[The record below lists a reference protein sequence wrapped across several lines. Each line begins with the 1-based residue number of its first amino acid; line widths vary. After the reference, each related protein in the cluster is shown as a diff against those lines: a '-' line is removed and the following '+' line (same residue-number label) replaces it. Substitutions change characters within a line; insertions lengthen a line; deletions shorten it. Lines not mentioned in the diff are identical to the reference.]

1 MNIPAVRAPFSF
13 GTKAET
19 LERIAARLG
28 TARLCDQLAVTT
40 DRWRRQRRPV
50 VTEILTRFGAGLLA
64 VRSSAA
70 GEDGWD
76 TSLAGAH
83 LSRINVNPARDNIEA
98 VIDEVFGSYKT
109 PSGGDQI
116 LVQPMVG
123 DVVISGVVLSRD
135 LDTGGPYFVINYD
148 DVSGRTDTVT
158 GGAESKT
165 VFVHRS
171 NLDAMKSS
179 RFRRLIDS
187 VIEIE
192 EITGSGEL
200 DIEFCID
207 GKDEIYI
214 LQVRPLAARK
224 QWHEIPATV
233 LDAAINAIRSDITRR
248 MTPKEGLAGNTT
260 VFGEMTDWNPAE
272 MIGTAPRPLALSL
285 YKHLITERI
294 WAEARAAMGYRMVEA
309 PLLVCFRGRPY
320 IDVRLSFNS
329 FLPAGLDEGLAGR
342 LIDSQLAILAENKD
356 LHDKIEFEIAITCR
370 DLNFE
375 QARARLRKTGLSEID
390 RTAFE
395 AAITAVTRRALEGG
409 RDEITA
415 LLGRTDRLLGPRDD
429 LQGLAPPQKI
439 RRLLE
444 DCKTYGTLPFSMLA
458 RHGFIAVQFLRSL
471 VGRGVFAPADTE
483 AFMRSVHTVTTDIV
497 HGMCAVGGG
506 EIEAAD
512 FLSRYG
518 HLRPG
523 TYDITSWRYDENPDL
538 FLAGATR
545 QVPPATEPF
554 SPTGGQSHDI
564 TALLAEAGYDL
575 SPDGLLDY
583 ISLAIKAREQAK
595 LAFTRN
601 ISDALS
607 ALAEWGEE
615 AGFDHQ
621 EMSFLPIELILSETS
636 FDAWRGHISHEREA
650 YQINRAIRL
659 PHLICEPSDIDVVR
673 LPLGHPTFITGK
685 MVTAPAKRLASADAT
700 NIDGHIVL
708 IESADP
714 GFDWIFSHK
723 LAGLITKY
731 GGANSHMAIRSA
743 EFGLPAAIGCGE
755 LLFETLSRAAV
766 IDLDCGA
773 RKISKH

>member
-1 MNIPAVRAPFSF
+1 MPQALVPFSF

-28 TARLCDQLAVTT
+28 TARLCDQLAVTM
-40 DRWRRQRRPV
+40 DRWRRERGPV
-50 VTEILTRFGAGLLA
+50 VTEILAHFGADLLA

-70 GEDGWD
+70 SEDGWD
-76 TSLAGAH
+76 NSQAGAY
-83 LSRINVNPARDNIEA
+83 LSRINVNPATDSLET

-123 DVVISGVVLSRD
+123 DVVISGVVLTRD

-165 VFVHRS
+165 IFVHRS
-171 NLDAMKSS
+171 RIDAMRSP
-179 RFRRLIDS
+179 RFRHLIDS

-192 EITGSGEL
+192 DITGSGEL

-207 GKDEIYI
+207 GSDEIYI
-214 LQVRPLAARK
+214 LQVRPLAAR
-224 QWHEIPATV
+224 QRWHEIPAAV
-233 LDAAINAIRSDITRR
+233 LDTAIDGIRSDIARC

-285 YKHLITERI
+285 YRHLITEHI
-294 WAEARAAMGYRMVEA
+294 WAEARAAMGYRMVDG
-309 PLLVCFRGRPY
+309 PLLVTFCGRPY

-329 FLPAGLDEGLAGR
+329 FLPAELDEGLAGR
-342 LIDSQLAILAENKD
+342 LVDSQLTMLAENKD
-356 LHDKIEFEIAITCR
+356 LHDKIEFEIAITCQ
-370 DLNFE
+370 DLDFE
-375 QARARLRKTGLSEID
+375 QARARLRDAGLPGTD

-395 AAITAVTRRALEGG
+395 EAITAVTRRALKGG
-409 RDEITA
+409 RDEITL
-415 LLGRTDRLLGPRDD
+415 LLGRTDRLLGDWSN
-429 LQGLAPPQKI
+429 LQDLAPPQ
-439 RRLLE
+439 RVGRLLE
-444 DCKTYGTLPFSMLA
+444 DCKTDGTLPFSMLA

-471 VGRGVFAPADTE
+471 VRRGVFAQSDAE
-483 AFMRSVHTVTTDIV
+483 VLMRSIHTVTTDIV
-497 HGMCAVGGG
+497 GDMCAVGAG
-506 EIEAAD
+506 EIEASD

-538 FLAGATR
+538 FLADATR
-545 QVPPATEPF
+545 EAPPETEPF
-554 SPTGGQSHDI
+554 SPTDGQSREI
-564 TALLAEAGYDL
+564 AALLAEAGLDMT
-575 SPDGLLDY
+575 PEELLDY
-583 ISLAIKAREQAK
+583 IALAIKAREQAK

-607 ALAEWGEE
+607 ALAEWGED
-615 AGFDHQ
+615 AGFDRQ
-621 EMSFLPIELILSETS
+621 ELSFLPIGLVLSGAGAEALR
-636 FDAWRGHISHEREA
+636 DHIVRERDA

-659 PHLICEPSDIDVVR
+659 PHLICEPADIDVVR
-673 LPLGHPTFITGK
+673 LPLGHPTFITGAA
-685 MVTAPAKRLASADAT
+685 VTAPVRRLNSVDST
-700 NIDGHIVL
+700 DIDDRIVL

-755 LLFETLSRAAV
+755 LLFETLAKAAV
-766 IDLDCGA
+766 VELDCGS
-773 RKISKH
+773 RKITGH

>member
-1 MNIPAVRAPFSF
+1 MNMPQALVPFSF

-28 TARLCDQLAVTT
+28 TARLCDQLAVTM
-40 DRWRRQRRPV
+40 DRWRRERGPV
-50 VTEILTRFGAGLLA
+50 VTEILAHFGADLLA

-70 GEDGWD
+70 SEDGWD
-76 TSLAGAH
+76 NSQAGAY
-83 LSRINVNPARDNIEA
+83 LSRINVNPATDSLET

-123 DVVISGVVLSRD
+123 DVVISGVVLTRD

-165 VFVHRS
+165 IFVHRS
-171 NLDAMKSS
+171 RIDAMRSP
-179 RFRRLIDS
+179 RFRHLIDS

-192 EITGSGEL
+192 DITGSGEL

-207 GKDEIYI
+207 GSDEIYI
-214 LQVRPLAARK
+214 LQVRPLAAR
-224 QWHEIPATV
+224 QRWHEIPAAV
-233 LDAAINAIRSDITRR
+233 LDTAIDGIRSDIARC

-285 YKHLITERI
+285 YRHLITERI
-294 WAEARAAMGYRMVEA
+294 WAEARAAMGYRMVDG
-309 PLLVCFRGRPY
+309 PLLVTFCGRPY

-329 FLPAGLDEGLAGR
+329 FLPAELDEGLAGR
-342 LIDSQLAILAENKD
+342 LVDSQLTMLAENKD

-370 DLNFE
+370 DLDFE
-375 QARARLRKTGLSEID
+375 QARARLRDAGLPGTD

-395 AAITAVTRRALEGG
+395 EAITAVTRRALKGG
-409 RDEITA
+409 RDEITL
-415 LLGRTDRLLGPRDD
+415 LLGRTDRLLGDWSN
-429 LQGLAPPQKI
+429 LQDLAPPQ
-439 RRLLE
+439 RVGRLLE
-444 DCKTYGTLPFSMLA
+444 DCKTDGTLPFSMLA

-471 VGRGVFAPADTE
+471 VRRGVFAQSDAE
-483 AFMRSVHTVTTDIV
+483 VLMRSIHTVTTDIV
-497 HGMCAVGGG
+497 GDMCAVGAG
-506 EIEAAD
+506 EIEASD

-538 FLAGATR
+538 FLADATR
-545 QVPPATEPF
+545 EAPPETEPF
-554 SPTGGQSHDI
+554 SPTDGQSREI
-564 TALLAEAGYDL
+564 AALLAEAGLDMT
-575 SPDGLLDY
+575 PEELLDY
-583 ISLAIKAREQAK
+583 IALAIKAREQAK

-607 ALAEWGEE
+607 ALAEWGED
-615 AGFDHQ
+615 AGFDRQ
-621 EMSFLPIELILSETS
+621 ELSFLPIGLVLSGAGAEALR
-636 FDAWRGHISHEREA
+636 DHIVRERDA

-659 PHLICEPSDIDVVR
+659 PHLICEPADIDVVR
-673 LPLGHPTFITGK
+673 LPLGHPTFITGAA
-685 MVTAPAKRLASADAT
+685 VTAPVRRLNSVDST
-700 NIDGHIVL
+700 DIDDRIVL

-755 LLFETLSRAAV
+755 LLFETLAKAAV
-766 IDLDCGA
+766 VELDCGS
-773 RKISKH
+773 RKITGH

>member
-1 MNIPAVRAPFSF
+1 MPQALVPFSF

-28 TARLCDQLAVTT
+28 TARLCDQLAVTM
-40 DRWRRQRRPV
+40 DRWRRERGPV
-50 VTEILTRFGAGLLA
+50 VTEILAHFGADLLA

-70 GEDGWD
+70 SEDGWD
-76 TSLAGAH
+76 NSQAGAY
-83 LSRINVNPARDNIEA
+83 LSRINVNPATDSLET

-123 DVVISGVVLSRD
+123 DVVISGVVLTRD

-165 VFVHRS
+165 IFVHRS
-171 NLDAMKSS
+171 RIDAMRSP
-179 RFRRLIDS
+179 RFRHLIDS

-192 EITGSGEL
+192 DITGSGEL

-207 GKDEIYI
+207 GSDEIYI
-214 LQVRPLAARK
+214 LQVRPLAAR
-224 QWHEIPATV
+224 QRWHEIPAAV
-233 LDAAINAIRSDITRR
+233 LDTAIDGIRSDIARC

-285 YKHLITERI
+285 YRHLITEHI
-294 WAEARAAMGYRMVEA
+294 WAEARAAMGYRMVDG
-309 PLLVCFRGRPY
+309 PLLVTFCGRPY

-329 FLPAGLDEGLAGR
+329 FLPAELDEGLAGR
-342 LIDSQLAILAENKD
+342 LVDSQLTMLAENKD

-370 DLNFE
+370 DLDFE
-375 QARARLRKTGLSEID
+375 QARARLRDAGLPGTD

-395 AAITAVTRRALEGG
+395 EAITAVTRRALKGG
-409 RDEITA
+409 RDEITL
-415 LLGRTDRLLGPRDD
+415 LLGRTDRLLGDWSN
-429 LQGLAPPQKI
+429 LQDLAPPQ
-439 RRLLE
+439 RVGRLLE
-444 DCKTYGTLPFSMLA
+444 DCKTDGTLPFSMLA

-471 VGRGVFAPADTE
+471 VRRGVFAQSDAE
-483 AFMRSVHTVTTDIV
+483 VLMRSIHTVTTDIV
-497 HGMCAVGGG
+497 GDMCAVGAG
-506 EIEAAD
+506 EIEASD

-538 FLAGATR
+538 FLADATR
-545 QVPPATEPF
+545 EAPPETEPF
-554 SPTGGQSHDI
+554 SPTDGQSREI
-564 TALLAEAGYDL
+564 AALLAEAGLDMT
-575 SPDGLLDY
+575 PEELLDY
-583 ISLAIKAREQAK
+583 IALAIKAREQAK

-607 ALAEWGEE
+607 ALAEWGED
-615 AGFDHQ
+615 AGFDRQ
-621 EMSFLPIELILSETS
+621 ELSFLPIGLVLSGAGAEALR
-636 FDAWRGHISHEREA
+636 DHIVRERDA

-659 PHLICEPSDIDVVR
+659 PHLICEPADIDVVR
-673 LPLGHPTFITGK
+673 LPLGHPTFITGAA
-685 MVTAPAKRLASADAT
+685 VTAPVRRLNSVDST
-700 NIDGHIVL
+700 DIDDRIVL

-755 LLFETLSRAAV
+755 LLFETLAKAAV
-766 IDLDCGA
+766 VELDCGS
-773 RKISKH
+773 RKITGH

>member
-1 MNIPAVRAPFSF
+1 MNMPPAPASFSF

-19 LERIAARLG
+19 LERLAARLG
-28 TARLCDQLAVTT
+28 TARLCDQLAVTA
-40 DRWRRQRRPV
+40 DRWRRERGPV
-50 VTEILTRFGAGLLA
+50 VTEILARFGADPLA

-76 TSLAGAH
+76 NSLAGAH
-83 LSRINVNPARDNIEA
+83 LSRINVNPATDSLET

-109 PSGGDQI
+109 PSQGDQI

-123 DVVISGVVLSRD
+123 DVVISGVVLTRD

-165 VFVHRS
+165 IFVHRS
-171 NLDAMKSS
+171 NLDAMRSP

-192 EITGSGEL
+192 DITGSGEL

-224 QWHEIPATV
+224 RWHEIPAAV
-233 LDAAINAIRSDITRR
+233 LDKAIDGIRSDIARR

-309 PLLVCFRGRPY
+309 PLLVTFRGRPY

-342 LIDSQLAILAENKD
+342 LIDSQLAMLAENKD

-370 DLNFE
+370 DLDFE
-375 QARARLRKTGLSEID
+375 TARARLRDAGLPGTGG
-390 RTAFE
+390 TAFE
-395 AAITAVTRRALEGG
+395 EAITAVTRRALEGG
-409 RDEITA
+409 RSEITA
-415 LLGRTDRLLGPRDD
+415 LLGRTDRLLGPRSD
-429 LQGLAPPQKI
+429 LQGLAPPQ
-439 RRLLE
+439 RVGRLLE
-444 DCKTYGTLPFSMLA
+444 DCKTDGTLPFSMLA
-458 RHGFIAVQFLRSL
+458 RHGFIAVQFLGSL
-471 VGRGVFAPADTE
+471 VRRGVFAQSDAE
-483 AFMRSVHTVTTDIV
+483 GFMRSIHTVATDIV
-497 HGMCAVGGG
+497 GDMRAVGAG

-538 FLAGATR
+538 FLADATR
-545 QVPPATEPF
+545 EAPPETEPF
-554 SPTGGQSHDI
+554 SPTDGQRREI
-564 TALLAEAGYDL
+564 AALLAEAAYDL
-575 SPDGLLDY
+575 APEELLDY
-583 ISLAIKAREQAK
+583 IALAIKAREQAK
-595 LAFTRN
+595 FAFTRN
-601 ISDALS
+601 ISDAL
-607 ALAEWGEE
+607 AVLAAWGGE
-615 AGFDHQ
+615 AGFDRQ
-621 EMSFLPIELILSETS
+621 EMSFLPIGLVLSDAGAE
-636 FDAWRGHISHEREA
+636 AWRDHIVRERDA

-659 PHLICEPSDIDVVR
+659 PHLICEPADIDVVR

-685 MVTAPAKRLASADAT
+685 MVTAPAKRLDSADAT

-714 GFDWIFSHK
+714 GFDWIFSYK
-723 LAGLITKY
+723 LSGLITKY

-743 EFGLPAAIGCGE
+743 EFALPAAIGCGE
-755 LLFETLSRAAV
+755 LLFETLSAAAV
-766 IDLDCGA
+766 IDLDCAA
-773 RKISKH
+773 RKVSGH